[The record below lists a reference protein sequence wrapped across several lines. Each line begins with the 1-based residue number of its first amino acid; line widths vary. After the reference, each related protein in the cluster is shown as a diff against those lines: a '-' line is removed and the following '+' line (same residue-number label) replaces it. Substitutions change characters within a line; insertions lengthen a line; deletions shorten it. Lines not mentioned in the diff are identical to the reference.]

1 MNYTEKYHQL
11 RLRFNPEAIE
21 TRFPDS
27 DISCHRASFES
38 EFRNPLPDE
47 MHPHVFGS
55 GVLSMVDD
63 PAIPENHSF
72 TYPVFMS
79 SGSKEN
85 GRAIILLHGLNER
98 SWNKYLVWAYYLTE
112 KTGRPVILFPI
123 AFHMNRSPLA
133 WSNPRAMSSLLDG
146 RRERFG
152 EIPMSTFA
160 NLALSERLSE
170 DPLRFFIS
178 GQQSAS
184 DISQLTNQIIS
195 GEHPLF
201 LKCTTVDFFAYS
213 IGAFLAQILLLGNP
227 EGLYSS
233 SKFFLFCGG
242 AMFDRM
248 NGISKLIMD
257 QKAFDRL
264 RHFYIEELDWEMKK
278 SEILA
283 GLLNQTPV
291 GSGFLAMLSHENLR
305 QFRESKFRELQ
316 NQILAIALQKDKVIP
331 ASGILDSLNPWVN
344 VEVLDFPY
352 AYSHEN
358 PFPLLDAE
366 KADEVNRCFETVF
379 KKAAA
384 FLQ

>member
-11 RLRFNPEAIE
+11 KSLFNPDAIKTE
-21 TRFPDS
+21 FPDS
-27 DISCHRASFES
+27 EISCYRASFES

-123 AFHMNRSPLA
+123 AFHMNRSPEA
-133 WSNPRAMSSLLDG
+133 WSNPRAMSWLLAG
-146 RRERFG
+146 RRNRYG

-170 DPLRFFIS
+170 DPLRFFTS
-178 GQQSAS
+178 GQQSAA
-184 DISQLTNQIIS
+184 DIVQLTKQLYG

-201 LKCTTVDFFAYS
+201 EKGTSVDFFAYS

-227 EGLYSS
+227 DGLYTG
-233 SKFFLFCGG
+233 SKFFLLCGG
-242 AMFDRM
+242 AMFDKM
-248 NGISKLIMD
+248 DGVSKLIMD
-257 QKAFDRL
+257 QKAFERL
-264 RHFYIEELDWEMKK
+264 RHFYIEELDSELEK
-278 SEILA
+278 SEVLDD
-283 GLLNQTPV
+283 LMNQTPV
-291 GSGFLAMLSHENLR
+291 GKGFLAMLSKTNL
-305 QFRESKFRELQ
+305 QQLRESSFQKMK
-316 NQILAIALQKDKVIP
+316 NQIQAVALQKDKVIS
-331 ASGILDSLNPWVN
+331 AEGIKDSLNKWVN

-352 AYSHEN
+352 NYTHEN
-358 PFPLLDAE
+358 PFPLLEGE
-366 KADEVNRCFETVF
+366 KSSEVDRCFETVF
-379 KKAAA
+379 SRAAA
-384 FLQ
+384 FLK